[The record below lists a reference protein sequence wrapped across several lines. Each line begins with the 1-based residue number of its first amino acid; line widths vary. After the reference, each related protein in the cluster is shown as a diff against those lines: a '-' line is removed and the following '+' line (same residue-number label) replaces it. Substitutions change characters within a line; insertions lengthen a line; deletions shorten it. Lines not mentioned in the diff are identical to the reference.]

1 MPDLKKKW
9 LDIAS
14 LGLSALCVIHCLALP
29 FLVVLLP
36 ALTPFTG
43 SWVHAALVLTA
54 APISLWA
61 IRASHVWRKWQIS
74 APIITGLILLA
85 AAAFIPALADME
97 VALSVIGA
105 LLIATL
111 DKTIVFLA
119 IPSSA
124 TPAFKAIVIVAI
136 CLLQSQRVRALFS
149 QRRARTS
156 TPRKEAVSA

>member
-14 LGLSALCVIHCLALP
+14 LALSALCVVHCLALP

-54 APISLWA
+54 APLSLWA

-74 APIITGLILLA
+74 APILFGLCLLA
-85 AAAFIPALADME
+85 AAAFIPALSEFE
-97 VALSVIGA
+97 VAMSVLGA
-105 LLIATL
+105 LLIAVGHTCNYL
-111 DKTIVFLA
+111 YHRPVHIHD
-119 IPSSA
+119 
-124 TPAFKAIVIVAI
+124 
-136 CLLQSQRVRALFS
+136 
-149 QRRARTS
+149 RTCGHAGGF
-156 TPRKEAVSA
+156 TGD

>member
-14 LGLSALCVIHCLALP
+14 LALSALCVVHCLALP

-74 APIITGLILLA
+74 VPIVSGLILLA
-85 AAAFIPALADME
+85 LAAFIPALSDVE
-97 VALSVIGA
+97 VVLSVIGA
-105 LLIATL
+105 LLIAAGHTCNYL
-111 DKTIVFLA
+111 YHRPVHVHDRACGHAEGLA
-119 IPSSA
+119 G
-124 TPAFKAIVIVAI
+124 
-136 CLLQSQRVRALFS
+136 
-149 QRRARTS
+149 
-156 TPRKEAVSA
+156 E

>member
-14 LGLSALCVIHCLALP
+14 LALSALCVVHCLALP

-74 APIITGLILLA
+74 APIVSGLILLA
-85 AAAFIPALADME
+85 LAAFIPALSDVE
-97 VALSVIGA
+97 VVLSVIGA
-105 LLIATL
+105 LLIAAGHTCNYL
-111 DKTIVFLA
+111 YHRPVHVHDRACGHAEGLA
-119 IPSSA
+119 G
-124 TPAFKAIVIVAI
+124 
-136 CLLQSQRVRALFS
+136 
-149 QRRARTS
+149 
-156 TPRKEAVSA
+156 E

>member
-1 MPDLKKKW
+1 MLHVKKTW

-14 LGLSALCVIHCLALP
+14 LGLSALCVVHCLALP

-74 APIITGLILLA
+74 VPIVTGLILLA
-85 AAAFIPALADME
+85 LAAFIPALADIE
-97 VALSVIGA
+97 VGLSVIGA
-105 LLIATL
+105 LLIATGHAYNYL
-111 DKTIVFLA
+111 RNHRPVHVHDRTCGHAEGLA
-119 IPSSA
+119 G
-124 TPAFKAIVIVAI
+124 
-136 CLLQSQRVRALFS
+136 
-149 QRRARTS
+149 
-156 TPRKEAVSA
+156 E

>member
-1 MPDLKKKW
+1 MLHVKKTW
-9 LDIAS
+9 LDLAS
-14 LGLSALCVIHCLALP
+14 LGLSALCVVHCLALP

-74 APIITGLILLA
+74 APIVTGLILLA
-85 AAAFIPALADME
+85 MAAFIPALAGIE

-105 LLIATL
+105 VLIATGHAYNYL
-111 DKTIVFLA
+111 RNRPVHLHDHTCGHAEGLA
-119 IPSSA
+119 G
-124 TPAFKAIVIVAI
+124 
-136 CLLQSQRVRALFS
+136 
-149 QRRARTS
+149 
-156 TPRKEAVSA
+156 E

>member
-14 LGLSALCVIHCLALP
+14 LALSALCVVHCLALP

-74 APIITGLILLA
+74 APIVSGLILLA
-85 AAAFIPALADME
+85 LAAFIPALSDVE
-97 VALSVIGA
+97 VAMSVIGA
-105 LLIATL
+105 LLIAAGHTCNYL
-111 DKTIVFLA
+111 YHRPVHVHDHACGHAEGLA
-119 IPSSA
+119 G
-124 TPAFKAIVIVAI
+124 
-136 CLLQSQRVRALFS
+136 
-149 QRRARTS
+149 
-156 TPRKEAVSA
+156 E

>member
-14 LGLSALCVIHCLALP
+14 LALSALCVVHCLALP

-74 APIITGLILLA
+74 LPIVAGLILLA
-85 AAAFIPALADME
+85 AAAFIPALNDIE
-97 VALSVIGA
+97 VAMSVIGA
-105 LLIATL
+105 LLIAAGHTCNYL
-111 DKTIVFLA
+111 YHR
-119 IPSSA
+119 
-124 TPAFKAIVIVAI
+124 PAHVHD
-136 CLLQSQRVRALFS
+136 
-149 QRRARTS
+149 RTCGHAEGF
-156 TPRKEAVSA
+156 TGE

>member
-1 MPDLKKKW
+1 MPDLKKTTPGVKKKW

-14 LGLSALCVIHCLALP
+14 LALSALCVVHCLALP

-74 APIITGLILLA
+74 GPIIGGLTLLA
-85 AAAFIPALADME
+85 AAAFIPALGDIE
-97 VALSVIGA
+97 VTLSVIGA
-105 LLIATL
+105 LLIGMGHTCNYLYHRPVHVHDRACGHAEG
-111 DKTIVFLA
+111 LA
-119 IPSSA
+119 G
-124 TPAFKAIVIVAI
+124 
-136 CLLQSQRVRALFS
+136 
-149 QRRARTS
+149 
-156 TPRKEAVSA
+156 E